1 MRWLLRAVLLGALVG
16 SAVAQPVDLP
26 ASTASLSAQ
35 ALFERHAAPMLWI
48 DPDSGHILD
57 ANAAAARFYGW
68 SVPLLRQMRIQDINV
83 LDVERV
89 QAERQRAALEERAFF
104 IFPHRLA
111 DGSVHLVAVHSTPYT
126 VDGLTRQLSII
137 QDLSGPSTTAHETWR
152 AHENMAQALAVQ
164 RAQLEATHR
173 RRLLLG
179 GALLTLTAI
188 TAALL
193 GALLW
198 RQRRLTHAAE
208 QAEAAERAQH
218 AALQQAHH
226 QLQRL
231 STLAMALRGGATGTW
246 EWDLRRDELQL
257 NAAALQSLGHNA
269 ATLPRLDTPAWLA
282 LLHPQDRT
290 RFEHA
295 WAAHLA
301 GNAELLSCEVRLRH
315 RDGHWV
321 WVLLRGQ
328 ISERDAAGHAARL
341 VGVWLDVSQQRH
353 EQETQALAEQVFR
366 HTQDAI
372 VVTDPEGRIVRVNEA
387 FCRLTGYATDE
398 VLGRTPALLASG
410 RHDRAFFAAM
420 WHSLRNDGFW
430 SGDVWNRRRDGSL
443 MANWMSISALRSA
456 DGALLGYVGIFHD
469 VTARRLG
476 EEHLQRAAL
485 YDPLTGLGNRVL
497 LIDRLQQAIAQA
509 QRHGHVLAVVMLD
522 LDGFK
527 AVNDTYGHAAGDR
540 LLVTLAQRFRA
551 LIREGDTAARLG
563 GDEFVFL
570 LPDLIRPADALPTVQ
585 RLLQA
590 ASTPVEDAAGALRV
604 SASIGIAYFP
614 QDGAPGPDALL
625 QRADEAMYAAKHGGR
640 NRYAEWP
647 PDEATRSN
655 TSLAGS
661 AGANSQ
667 P

>member
-1 MRWLLRAVLLGALVG
+1 MRWVVRAALLGGLVG
-16 SAVAQPVDLP
+16 APIAHAGDALP
-26 ASTASLSAQ
+26 PPGPLSGQ
-35 ALFERHAAPMLWI
+35 VLFERHAAPMLWI
-48 DPDSGHILD
+48 DPDSGHIVD
-57 ANAAAARFYGW
+57 ANEGAARFYGW
-68 SVPLLRQMRIQDINV
+68 SVSVLRQMRIQDINV
-83 LDVERV
+83 LDLNQVL
-89 QAERQRAALEERAFF
+89 AEHQRAALEDRSFF

-126 VDGLTRQLSII
+126 VDGQTRLLSII
-137 QDLSGPSTTAHETWR
+137 QDLTGPPTSAHETWR

-164 RAQLEATHR
+164 RAQLAATHR
-173 RRLLLG
+173 QRLLLG
-179 GALLTLTAI
+179 AAPLTLTAL
-188 TAALL
+188 AAAVL
-193 GALLW
+193 GGLLW
-198 RQRRLTHAAE
+198 RQRRPSICNTQPCCRPTTSSSASRHWRWRCAAGPP
-208 QAEAAERAQH
+208 A
-218 AALQQAHH
+218 
-226 QLQRL
+226 
-231 STLAMALRGGATGTW
+231 RGNGTC
-246 EWDLRRDELQL
+246 
-257 NAAALQSLGHNA
+257 A
-269 ATLPRLDTPAWLA
+269 ATTCSSTRRRCKAWATMPRHCRGWTPPHGWRCCTR
-282 LLHPQDRT
+282 RT
-290 RFEHA
+290 APGSSMRG
-295 WAAHLA
+295 AAHLA
-301 GNAELLSCEVRLRH
+301 GNAELLSCELRVRH
-315 RDGHWV
+315 RNGHWV

-328 ISERDAAGHAARL
+328 VSERDAAGHAVRL
-341 VGVWLDVSQQRH
+341 VGIWLDVSQQRH

-372 VVTDPEGRIVRVNEA
+372 VATDAEGHIVRVNEA

-420 WHSLRNDGFW
+420 WNALRSDGFW

-443 MANWMSISALRSA
+443 MANWMSISALRGA
-456 DGALLGYVGIFHD
+456 DGTLLSYAGIFHD
-469 VTARRLG
+469 VTTRRLG

-509 QRHGHVLAVVMLD
+509 QRHGHMLAVVMLD

-563 GDEFVFL
+563 GDEFVFV

-585 RLLQA
+585 RLLQV

-614 QDGAPGPDALL
+614 QDGAPEPDTLP
-625 QRADEAMYAAKHGGR
+625 QRADDAMYAAKHGGR
-640 NRYAEWP
+640 DRYAEWP
-647 PDEATRSN
+647 VDEAIRSN
-655 TSLAGS
+655 TSLTGS